1 VLAVW
6 DDATHEVTCL
16 DCISGESYTLRPKS
30 PPAVERERIK
40 ELIQEAR
47 AALNAHRQA
56 G

>member
-16 DCISGESYTLRPKS
+16 DCMGHESYSLRPS
-30 PPAVERERIK
+30 SSTEVERERIR

-47 AALNAHRQA
+47 AALNASRRA